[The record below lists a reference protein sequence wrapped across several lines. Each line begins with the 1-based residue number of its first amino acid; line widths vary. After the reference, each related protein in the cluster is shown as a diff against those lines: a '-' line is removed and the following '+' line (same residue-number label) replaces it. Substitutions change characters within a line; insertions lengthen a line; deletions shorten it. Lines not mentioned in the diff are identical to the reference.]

1 MPVFSRITVEFL
13 VDFELDYQCT
23 FFINDNGTNANQQF
37 TWVASRSAGF
47 EVTVGTP
54 TATAGERTATN
65 LEAAFDLDNPTGY
78 VSTQTTNTLV
88 IESET
93 SGEDFWGF
101 KATDENDV
109 LLIQG
114 SDYNVTF
121 ENFEQ
126 PFTQQNAQQILTR
139 SPHYVTTPFR
149 FLTTTAVDIDIYIW
163 DGLIASQP
171 ASPQVQINRVRP
183 TVDFADLNT
192 NISDI
197 VDAYIDEVPQIV
209 TASTAQL
216 IDSNTNAVKWVRYE
230 STYTDPQNDVAPV
243 NGNFAAMA
251 GYGYFLEEVNPQL
264 PNQYLSS
271 SALRKIDRNGY
282 ILLPFINND
291 TYTQV
296 VVASTPSSQVNSTL
310 TITSSTESTDYVQ
323 YLGIDVSALSSDTAI
338 TCTFTK
344 TAGGTDVVTYNIED
358 ECVYTPK
365 TFLFKNKYGY
375 YDTVSMTKKS
385 YESMTVDKSQFVNN
399 YVTAG
404 TYATTK
410 HQYKDINIT
419 VEEELRCNSGIINE
433 SENEL
438 YKELLQSDTVYLLNG
453 SDLIPVR
460 VKTSNLEYKTRVN
473 DGVKVQYEINFE
485 YAYSKINNI

>member
-1 MPVFSRITVEFL
+1 MAVFSRVTIEFL

-23 FFINDNGTNANQQF
+23 FFIDDNGTPNNQQF

-54 TATAGERTATN
+54 TATAGERTAIN

-78 VSTQTTNTLV
+78 ITTQTANELV

-101 KATDENDV
+101 KASDENNV
-109 LLIQG
+109 LLIAG
-114 SDYNVTF
+114 TDYNITF
-121 ENFEQ
+121 ENFET
-126 PFTQQNAQQILTR
+126 PFTQQNAEQILTR

-149 FLTTTAVDIDIYIW
+149 FATTTAVDIDIYIW
-163 DGLIASQP
+163 DGTIASQP

-183 TVDFADLNT
+183 TIDFADLNT

-197 VDAYIDEVPQIV
+197 IDAYIDETPLTP
-209 TASTAQL
+209 TASTVTVFQ
-216 IDSNTNAVKWVRYE
+216 SQTNAVQWVRYE

-243 NGNFAAMA
+243 NGNFAAVA
-251 GYGYFLEEVNPQL
+251 GYGYFLEAVNPQL

-271 SALRKIDRNGY
+271 CASRKIDRNGY

-296 VVASTPSSQVNSTL
+296 VVASTPAAQANST
-310 TITSSTESTDYVQ
+310 TVITSSTESKDYVQ
-323 YLGIDVSALSSDTAI
+323 YVGIDVSAITTDTVI

-344 TAGGTDVVTYNIED
+344 SAGGTDVVTYNIED
-358 ECVYTPK
+358 ECIYTPK
-365 TFLFKNKYGY
+365 TFLFKNKYGF

-419 VEEELRCNSGIINE
+419 AKEELRCNSGIINE

-438 YKELLQSDTVYLLNG
+438 YKELLQSDTVYLYDSTGLT
-453 SDLIPVR
+453 PVR
-460 VKTSNLEYKTRVN
+460 VKTSSLEYKTRVN
-473 DGVKVQYEINFE
+473 DGVLVQYEINFE